1 MAKRNKVFIDVMVNG
16 KMEKVSVDA
25 AKLGKQLDNVG
36 SSAHTA
42 DRRLKGAAQASSGAG
57 KNFSKMSQGMG
68 GLVGIYASFAAQV
81 FALSAAFGFLKR
93 AADLENL
100 RKAQTD
106 FAASSGLA
114 IRTLTAD
121 LQEASKGMLSFK
133 EAAQASAIGVA
144 KGFSGAQLEQLTTG
158 AVKASKALG
167 VTFDD
172 TFSRLLR
179 GVSKAEPELLDE
191 LGITLRLETATEAYA
206 QAIGKSRT
214 ALTEA
219 ERSQAVFVET
229 MRQLNSTFGDVSAS
243 GNPFVELQVTFQ
255 KIVEDI
261 TQRALPAVT
270 SLVNIINSNAKIAAG
285 AFAALA
291 TLIVLN
297 LAGFGGAVRTMMGGV
312 GKAIAFVGKKA
323 GSAAT
328 GATKGATKKIGD
340 FIKDKAEDLE
350 LAALFLEE
358 KLLDV
363 TSKLETGAQKAV
375 QGGAKSA
382 TLGKIAGGKEV
393 TPQAL
398 GKLKKDLARVRKEI
412 EDTGKTASRAF
423 AGITV
428 QAIDEMTEEI
438 EEFEKGLDD
447 SEKKIPIFKKVA
459 LKALK
464 TVQFAAGKTANGV
477 RNIGDGFE
485 YVRNRADKIKKFFKI
500 GGFAITGLILVTKAI
515 NEMAEAPLRVIDT
528 FKKMIAG
535 VVGTIQAGLNL
546 IIRGLNALLEN
557 SIVEKGLQAM
567 GVNTADGIF
576 SEFTFADGIMDKLN
590 TLEKKVL
597 ESFGTN
603 RQELA
608 MVQGQFDFVKGIV
621 AEEEKRVELAKEL
634 KNEYATLAADFGD
647 IFGGKAGQGD
657 FQAQMKAIASGNLLG
672 ARAAL
677 ERFGTMRQD
686 NQEAINTL
694 IASYQAGVDG
704 EGGITLEQFLTASAP
719 LLNTANQLKA
729 VEGQASEFYNQVVNS
744 PEFKKFPL
752 IFQEAIL
759 SGSDETVQGL
769 QTAALTYGAGMSTLT
784 SMGQNLRNTLGSGDP
799 MQLQIGLQNM
809 INQYN
814 SLESVEDKFG
824 TSDSRNDD
832 AMTRFLGPNWQ
843 ELMPQLQAVASELD
857 YLNQQKSDLAIQ
869 EAALSRLPAATKAT
883 AMLQLNIEKANV
895 ALSEKEALLAQ
906 MSLRTQFDT
915 ELDRENHNL
924 KVIQTQREIELLK
937 EKLKIVEEEASGI
950 GRINDTVMSSF
961 ESGMASA
968 VTSIVNGTATIKEA
982 FASMAQ
988 SVIQALLQIIA
999 QMIAVKIMQTI
1010 IGMVS
1015 FSPAKTNAIDAGM
1028 GGMGA
1033 QGNMPGYQGLGST
1046 GGPRTARYGGVF
1058 SNGKNVAGYSVGGIA
1073 KGPQAGYPAVLHGTE
1088 AVVPLPNNKSI
1099 PVDLRGTG
1107 QQNNVTVNVSV
1118 DNQGNAQQDAQ
1129 ASNNDAGKLGTMI
1142 AGAVQKELQ
1151 NQKRAGGILSPMGV
1165 S

>member
-1 MAKRNKVFIDVMVNG
+1 MAKKIVIDIEVNG
-16 KMEKVSVDA
+16 KMQKATVS
-25 AKLGKQLDNVG
+25 AKKLNQALNETGKSTRTLDRN
-36 SSAHTA
+36 
-42 DRRLKGAAQASSGAG
+42 LKGAAQASSGAG

-121 LQEASKGMLSFK
+121 LQEASRGMLSFK

-167 VTFDD
+167 ITFDD

-243 GNPFVELQVTFQ
+243 ANPFVELQVTFQ

-291 TLIVLN
+291 ALIVLN
-297 LAGFGGAVRTMMGGV
+297 LAGFGGAVRTMMSGV

-323 GSAAT
+323 GGAT
-328 GATKGATKKIGD
+328 TSATKGATQKIGD
-340 FIKDKAEDLE
+340 FIKNKAEDLE

-375 QGGAKSA
+375 AGGAKSA
-382 TLGKIAGGKEV
+382 TLAKIAGGKEV

-412 EDTGKTASRAF
+412 EDTGKTASKAF

-447 SEKKIPIFKKVA
+447 SEKKMPVFKKIA

-464 TVQFAAGKTANGV
+464 AVQFAAGKTANGV
-477 RNIGDGFE
+477 RNVGDAFN
-485 YVRNRADKIKKFFKI
+485 YARKHADKARKMFKL
-500 GGFAITGLILVTKAI
+500 GGVIITGIILVTKAI
-515 NEMAEAPLRVIDT
+515 NEMAESPLRVIDT

-546 IIRGLNALLEN
+546 IIRGLNALLKN

-590 TLEKKVL
+590 ALEKKVL
-597 ESFGTN
+597 DSFGTN

-647 IFGGKAGQGD
+647 IFGGKAGEGD
-657 FQAQMKAIASGNLLG
+657 FQAQMKAIASGDLLG
-672 ARAAL
+672 ARTAL
-677 ERFGTMRQD
+677 QRFATMRQD
-686 NQEAINTL
+686 NQEAINKL
-694 IASYQAGVDG
+694 SDAFIAGR
-704 EGGITLEQFLTASAP
+704 ITPEQFTTASAP
-719 LLNTANQLKA
+719 LLDTAANLKA
-729 VEGQASEFYNQVVNS
+729 VEGQASDFYNQVVNS

-869 EAALSRLPAATKAT
+869 ETRLSNLPAGMKAE
-883 AMLQLNIEKANV
+883 AQLQLNVERANV
-895 ALSEKEALLAQ
+895 ALSEREALLAQ
-906 MSLRTQFDT
+906 MNLRTQFNS
-915 ELDRENHNL
+915 ELDRENHRL
-924 KVIQTQREIELLK
+924 KVIETEREIDLLK
-937 EKLKIVEEEASGI
+937 EKLKVAERETDVIARI
-950 GRINDTVMSSF
+950 GDTVMGSF

-968 VTSIVNGTATIKEA
+968 VTSIVNGTTTVKEA
-982 FASMAQ
+982 FANMAK
-988 SVIQALLQIIA
+988 SIVQALLQIIA
-999 QMIAVKIMQTI
+999 QMIAVRIMQSI
-1010 IGMVS
+1010 IGMVA
-1015 FSPAKTNAIDAGM
+1015 FSPAKTDAIDAGM

-1033 QGNMPGYQGLGST
+1033 YGSMPDYQGLGGT

-1058 SNGKNVAGYSVGGIA
+1058 SNGKNVAGYSAGGIA

-1088 AVVPLPNNKSI
+1088 AVVPLPNGKSI
-1099 PVDLRGTG
+1099 PVDIKGAG

-1118 DNQGNAQQDAQ
+1118 DQQGNAQQDSQ
-1129 ASNNDAGKLGTMI
+1129 ADSNNAEQLGTLI
-1142 AGAVQKELQ
+1142 AGAVQKELH
-1151 NQKRAGGILSPMGV
+1151 NQKRAGGILNPMGV
-1165 S
+1165 A